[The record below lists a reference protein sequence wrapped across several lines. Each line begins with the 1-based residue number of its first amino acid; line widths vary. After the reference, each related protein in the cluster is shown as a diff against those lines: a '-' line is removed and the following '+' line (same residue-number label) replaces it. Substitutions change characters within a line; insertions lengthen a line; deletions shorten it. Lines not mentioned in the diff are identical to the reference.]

1 MKKKTLLTSLLT
13 IVMCLALI
21 AGSTYALFTSE
32 DKINIAV
39 TSGKIEVIATIN
51 NNSIAT
57 TSLGVAQTPGEFAN
71 GGTAVFATNEEGE
84 KVLTLD
90 KMTPGDSVSFTI
102 TVENKST
109 VAMNYRFVWSVEG
122 DLAQYLKA
130 TVDGAAL
137 VNNATP
143 YTAWTGE
150 NTKTLTVVVTL
161 PDTVGKEARDL
172 DADISFTVEAIQ
184 GNVTVVDGI
193 VYSADENGNM
203 VINSTLGTLPEK
215 VTILQGTV
223 ALPSEQLSGHTT
235 VKEVVIPAGLID
247 FGGTANAE
255 GTGASGGF
263 FKKSSVE
270 KVTLPEGL
278 TEIPAAAFNQAANLK
293 EVNIPTTVKSIGIN
307 AFAGT
312 GLETLTI
319 PATVENIAYGAFRD
333 MANLTTVVIEGKAT
347 IANYAFRSCKNLES
361 VYILG
366 DDVTFLT
373 GGQIFT
379 KNDAGDAKNGVINV
393 YVVNETVKERL
404 LAVTS
409 YDAALN
415 VVVLE
420 TPVANG
426 LYETSDG
433 NYVITTPEGFL
444 KIRDMIANNA
454 DFTNKTISLASNLDM
469 NGATWTTI
477 SKAHFEFGAKLA
489 GMIFDGNGYTI
500 SNMNIS
506 GSGLFDLFC
515 INGTVTFKNLTM
527 DNITSNE
534 EPVYGGNQFKGVFAG
549 NLYSDMVFDNVT
561 VSNSKIG
568 GYWAI
573 GAFVGI
579 AGNENAVSVAFNNC
593 HVKNFTVDAPWNYYN
608 AAFVG
613 CLGDNSNITFT
624 GANAVI
630 NFTVN
635 AHDGAGNNTGGAIHT
650 DVSEMENVTV
660 DGYVV
665 NFK

>member
-32 DKINIAV
+32 DEINIAV

-71 GGTAVFATNEEGE
+71 GGTATLEGD
-84 KVLTLD
+84 KLTLA
-90 KMTPGDSVSFTI
+90 KLTPGDSVSFTI

-161 PDTVGKEARDL
+161 PDTVGNEARDL

-223 ALPSEQLSGHTT
+223 ALPSEQLNGNTT

-247 FGGTANAE
+247 FGGTANAA

-263 FKKSSVE
+263 FKKSGVE

-293 EVNIPTTVKSIGIN
+293 EVNIPSTVKTVGIN
-307 AFAGT
+307 AFAYT

-319 PATVENIAYGAFRD
+319 PATVENIGYGAFRG
-333 MANLTTVVIEGKAT
+333 MANLTTVVIEGNAT

-393 YVVNETVKERL
+393 YVVNETVKEKL

-415 VVVLE
+415 VIVTSMPSTGADLDSALNSGKDAILTE
-420 TPVANG
+420 NLTFSAND
-426 LYETSDG
+426 TD
-433 NYVITTPEGFL
+433 
-444 KIRDMIANNA
+444 AN
-454 DFTNKTISLASNLDM
+454 SSY
-469 NGATWTTI
+469 GATGL
-477 SKAHFEFGAKLA
+477 KVNGNVL
-489 GMIFDGNGYTI
+489 DGNGHTITVQNAWNTWDCAINTTGGTIKNLIINSAMRGIFMGGATADVYIDNVIIDGTIYTFNSDGGNKNYGVYI
-500 SNMNIS
+500 SNSTLNGWTSYSNVHKEVIFTDCYFGE
-506 GSGLFDLFC
+506 GSGYAFC
-515 INGTVTFKNLTM
+515 RPYNYTEFIGCNFEEGFVVDPIGEVVFKNCTL
-527 DNITSNE
+527 NGVAITAENVHLLVTST
-534 EPVYGGNQFKGVFAG
+534 
-549 NLYSDMVFDNVT
+549 DNVT
-561 VSNSKIG
+561 VK
-568 GYWAI
+568 
-573 GAFVGI
+573 
-579 AGNENAVSVAFNNC
+579 
-593 HVKNFTVDAPWNYYN
+593 
-608 AAFVG
+608 
-613 CLGDNSNITFT
+613 
-624 GANAVI
+624 
-630 NFTVN
+630 
-635 AHDGAGNNTGGAIHT
+635 
-650 DVSEMENVTV
+650 
-660 DGYVV
+660 
-665 NFK
+665 

>member
-32 DKINIAV
+32 DEINIAV

-71 GGTAVFATNEEGE
+71 GGTATLEGD
-84 KVLTLD
+84 KLTLA
-90 KMTPGDSVSFTI
+90 KLTPGDSVSFTI

-161 PDTVGKEARDL
+161 PDTVGNEARDL

-247 FGGTANAE
+247 FGGTANAA

-293 EVNIPTTVKSIGIN
+293 EVNIPSTVKTVGIN
-307 AFAGT
+307 AFAYT

-319 PATVENIAYGAFRD
+319 PATVENIGYGAFRG
-333 MANLTTVVIEGKAT
+333 MANLTTVVIEGNAT

-415 VVVLE
+415 VIVTS
-420 TPVANG
+420 TPSTGADLDSALNSGENAILTENLTFSANDTVANSG
-426 LYETSDG
+426 Y
-433 NYVITTPEGFL
+433 
-444 KIRDMIANNA
+444 
-454 DFTNKTISLASNLDM
+454 
-469 NGATWTTI
+469 GATGLKVNGNI
-477 SKAHFEFGAKLA
+477 L
-489 GMIFDGNGYTI
+489 DGNGHTITVQNAWNTWDCAINTTGGTIKNLIINSAMRGIFMGGATADVYIDNVIIDGTIYTFNSDGGNKNYGVYI
-500 SNMNIS
+500 SNSTLNGWTSYSNVHKEVIFTNCYFGEGSGYAFCRPYNATVFENCVFEEGYEIDTSKIS
-506 GSGLFDLFC
+506 GLVFKNCYYGDVEITAENATTLGLFY
-515 INGTVTFKNLTM
+515 NGLN
-527 DNITSNE
+527 
-534 EPVYGGNQFKGVFAG
+534 G
-549 NLYSDMVFDNVT
+549 
-561 VSNSKIG
+561 
-568 GYWAI
+568 
-573 GAFVGI
+573 
-579 AGNENAVSVAFNNC
+579 
-593 HVKNFTVDAPWNYYN
+593 
-608 AAFVG
+608 
-613 CLGDNSNITFT
+613 
-624 GANAVI
+624 AVI
-630 NFTVN
+630 
-635 AHDGAGNNTGGAIHT
+635 D
-650 DVSEMENVTV
+650 
-660 DGYVV
+660 
-665 NFK
+665 